1 MSYINEAELHQAGLY
16 SIVLSPCDM
25 HVHGQDLAF
34 QVAVDDDSEDSD

>member
-1 MSYINEAELHQAGLY
+1 MSYINEAELHQAGLSFNY
-16 SIVLSPCDM
+16 SPCDM